1 MSAFEEL
8 GVLPEI
14 IKAVEDLDWLLPT
27 PVQAETIPLVLGG
40 GDAIVSAETGSGK
53 TGAFCLPLVQVCY
66 ETLQGKFLQVT
77 KHTESRTD
85 DKAASIWF
93 KHDYNLSVDRDRG
106 ELENKLPNRWQGAR
120 ASRGANSG
128 QWFFQVE
135 VLSDGLCRVGW
146 ATENGSLD
154 LGTDSEGFGYGGT
167 GKKSH
172 EREFLNY
179 GEPYGEGDVI
189 GCFIDFDKSKIFFS
203 KNEKVFETAFE
214 IPTSLQKCAFYPS
227 ICLKKCRVRVNFGPI
242 PSKNL
247 LKSYRMITESSL
259 NIEND
264 ASSSSNDSSRRKK
277 SRREPLALILEP
289 SRELALQVKE
299 EIEKF
304 SKYLNP
310 KIRCACLVGG
320 EKISQNI
327 QALESGVEVVC
338 GTLGRIQEC
347 LDGGHLGLA
356 SLRFLVLDE
365 ADSFLHQDQM
375 DPILRLCRHIE
386 EKSLVGGVQVLF
398 FSATLHSP
406 AIHELSQKIQQSPMI
421 VDMKGRDY
429 VPEEVEHSVFFVS
442 PDQTDVVNVDASVL
456 TDGVHDHKV
465 QNSPEEWS
473 SQRIKQMK
481 PVLVRKLIDSFS
493 MEQALI
499 FVRTQLDADNLH
511 QYLRNVSMKN
521 NSGFGR
527 DDRYSS
533 VVLHGGISARE
544 RKNNLQTFRSGEAR
558 FLICTDVAARGIDI
572 VGLPYLINVTLPDNV
587 ETYVHRVGRVGRSE
601 RLGLAI
607 SLVGTKPEKVWFH
620 RCSSRGRNNQ
630 CKNRKLLSEG
640 GCTMWYNEMEIWNQI
655 QKQLGL
661 KVAELD
667 STLQLPVEHRKH
679 FGYQSKELEAIA
691 AIQNKVDQLKPITS
705 SLLELEDE
713 VQKNF
718 LLLSHRFSMYR

>member
-14 IKAVEDLDWLLPT
+14 IKAVEDMDWLLPT

-66 ETLQGKFLQVT
+66 ETLQGNFLQVI
-77 KHTESRTD
+77 KQSD
-85 DKAASIWF
+85 NNDKAKSLWF
-93 KHDYNLSVDRDRG
+93 KCDYNLQIDRDQT

-120 ASRGANSG
+120 ASRGASG
-128 QWFFQVE
+128 GRWYFEVT

-146 ATENGSLD
+146 ATEEASLD

-172 EREFLNY
+172 KREFVNY

-189 GCFIDFDKSKIFFS
+189 GCFIDFDETRVFFS
-203 KNEKVFETAFE
+203 KNGSIFETAFE
-214 IPTSLQKCAFYPS
+214 IPSTLRNCTFYPS
-227 ICLKKCRVRVNFGPI
+227 VCVKKCRVHVNLGPV
-242 PSKNL
+242 PRNSL
-247 LKSYRMITESSL
+247 FDSFEMITESPRS
-259 NIEND
+259 IENIG
-264 ASSSSNDSSRRKK
+264 SGESTRKK
-277 SRREPLALILEP
+277 SRRGPLALILEP

-304 SKYLNP
+304 SKYLTP
-310 KIRCACLVGG
+310 SIRCVCLVGG
-320 EKISQNI
+320 ESIAKNVH
-327 QALESGVEVVC
+327 ALENGVEVVC

-347 LDGGHLGLA
+347 IEGGHLVLTN
-356 SLRFLVLDE
+356 LRFLVLDE
-365 ADSFLHQDQM
+365 ADAFLHQNQM
-375 DPILRLCRHIE
+375 ESILGMCRFIE
-386 EKSLVGGVQVLF
+386 EKNLVGGVQVLF
-398 FSATLHSP
+398 FSATLHTP
-406 AIHELSQKIQQSPMI
+406 EVHELSEKIQQSPMV

-429 VPEEVEHSVFFVS
+429 VPEEVEHSVFFVDPNQNEFDLKES
-442 PDQTDVVNVDASVL
+442 LVK
-456 TDGVHDHKV
+456 TDGVHEQGIHT
-465 QNSPEEWS
+465 SLEEWS
-473 SQRIKQMK
+473 SQRIKQVK
-481 PVLVRKLIDSFS
+481 TVLVKMLIESFS

-511 QYLRNVSMKN
+511 QYLKNISMRNK
-521 NSGFGR
+521 SGYGK

-533 VVLHGGISARE
+533 VVLHGGISSKE
-544 RKNNLQTFRSGEAR
+544 RKTNLQNFKAGEAR
-558 FLICTDVAARGIDI
+558 FLICTDVAARGID
-572 VGLPYLINVTLPDNV
+572 VRGLPYLINVTLPDNV
-587 ETYVHRVGRVGRSE
+587 ETYVHRVGRVGRLE

-640 GCTMWYNEMEIWNQI
+640 GCTMWFNEMEMFNQI
-655 QKQLGL
+655 QKQLSL
-661 KVAELD
+661 QVITLD
-667 STLQLPVEHRKH
+667 SSLQLPVEYRRH
-679 FGYQSKELEAIA
+679 FGFQSKEVEAIA
-691 AIQNKVDQLKPITS
+691 AVQDKVDRLKPITRA
-705 SLLELEDE
+705 LVELEDE

-718 LLLSHRFSMYR
+718 LTLSHCFSL